1 MNELIIYTIPQ
12 TKSEQSSMAAQFV
25 EQVKNGDVSPLDAVA
40 KMKSLQEVI
49 TAFLKNKDVVSAVL
63 NECDKYGKG
72 ETPTSNGAAFTV
84 KETGVKYDFSGCGDP
99 VWNRLKE
106 ESDRISEQMKE
117 REQYLKIIKGTKTE
131 IDEET
136 GEVYTLNQPTRTS
149 TTSFAITFKK

>member
-1 MNELIIYTIPQ
+1 MNELIINTIPQ

-49 TAFLKNKDVVSAVL
+49 TAFLKNEDVVSAVL

-84 KETGVKYDFSGCGDP
+84 KETGVKYDFSACGDP

>member
-1 MNELIIYTIPQ
+1 MNELIINTIPQ

-25 EQVKNGDVSPLDAVA
+25 EQVKNGDVPTLDAVA

-49 TAFLKNKDVVSAVL
+49 TAFLKNEDVVSAVL

-84 KETGVKYDFSGCGDP
+84 KETGVKYGFSACNDP

-117 REQYLKIIKGTKTE
+117 REKYLKIIKGTKTE

-136 GEVYTLNQPTRTS
+136 GEVYTLNQPTRIS